1 MTIYDLAEVYD
12 TTIINIVQEIKLRKL
27 KKYSDKEISEYEQ
40 KLESVS
46 SKNKKTQ
53 NFINR
58 VKKNIESNKYS
69 DVEKLMM
76 LDALDDLQS
85 RKKVSFKTKKGTV
98 TYEPLLD
105 YSWMKN
111 TLNKMKGLDFYYR
124 VSDGFSKYKV
134 KRSEILKMEDN
145 SFFINKMKEG
155 VQSAIEKTLNS
166 KLTEKAKYKKIQI
179 LQEVLL
185 PIVEFNELIDSH
197 GREDLNL
204 LDPQLREEAEFAF
217 SKSVEKSQKNG
228 KYPILVQIFGN
239 ESIEI

>member
-134 KRSEILKMEDN
+134 KRSQILKMEDN